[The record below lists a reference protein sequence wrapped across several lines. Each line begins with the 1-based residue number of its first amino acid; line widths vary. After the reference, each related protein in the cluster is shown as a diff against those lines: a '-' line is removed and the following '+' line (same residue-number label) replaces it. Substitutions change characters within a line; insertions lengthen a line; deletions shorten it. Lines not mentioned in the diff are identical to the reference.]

1 MDLFD
6 RVFKLH
12 TLFSTSH
19 YPLARSKLQTE
30 LECSRAT
37 VCRLI
42 ARMRDYLGA
51 PIVSDPGG
59 RGYCYAVDQ
68 KQAYELPGLWFNAS
82 ELHALLACQRL
93 LVQVQPGL
101 LEPHLAPLQARLENI
116 LRSRRAGNRNVGNR
130 VRLLGQTNRQVD
142 SAIFRWVS
150 DALLRR
156 KRLQLTYHSRSRNQI
171 THRTVSPQR
180 LIHYRDNWYLDA
192 WDHGKQALRSFA
204 LERIQE
210 AKPLKAKARNISDKQ
225 LNDYFASAYGI
236 FAGKPK
242 HTAVLRFS
250 AERSRW
256 VAEETWHPAQKGRF
270 EKGRYILEAPY
281 GDCRELVMDI
291 LKHGSHV
298 EVLAPAALRQEVIG
312 EMKRALKRQV
322 K

>member
-6 RVFKLH
+6 RIYKLH
-12 TLFSTSH
+12 GLFAAAH
-19 YPLARSKLQTE
+19 YPLPRSKLQTE

-37 VCRLI
+37 VCRII

-51 PIVSDPGG
+51 PIISDPGG
-59 RGYCYAVDQ
+59 RGYCYAADQ

-93 LVQVQPGL
+93 LTQVQPGL
-101 LEPHLAPLQARLENI
+101 LEPHLAPLQARVEKI
-116 LRSRRAGNRNVGNR
+116 LRSRRAVSRGLGNR
-130 VRLLGQTNRQVD
+130 VRLLGQTSRQAD
-142 SAIFRWVS
+142 SAIFRS
-150 DALLRR
+150 AADSLLRR

-171 THRTVSPQR
+171 TRRTVSPQR

-204 LERIQE
+204 LERIRQ
-210 AKPLKAKARNISDKQ
+210 AKPLQAKARNIPDKQ
-225 LNDYFASAYGI
+225 LDDYFASAYGI

-270 EKGRYILEAPY
+270 EKGRYILEVPY
-281 GDCRELVMDI
+281 GDSRELVMDI

-298 EVLAPAALRQEVIG
+298 DVLGPASLRKEVTEEI
-312 EMKRALKRQV
+312 KRALKRQQ